1 MRNASG
7 PGAGRR
13 VSGHV
18 RRNVVPLL
26 AVLAVC
32 VSLTSCGTGGLA
44 VKRDVWEAEEGFERR
59 QAGLSEKVLHMEG
72 RIAALEEETGA
83 LRYQLDQISQQLSG
97 LDSDFAR
104 GLEAVREGQ
113 QQLGIELEGQIRT
126 VDSGR
131 QEDKDAL
138 LRRMEI
144 ILDEVTRENKQLRAD
159 VEALRESVA
168 SMATGYSHEVKRGET
183 LAQIAQQYGV
193 SIEAIAQANGISNPN
208 LISVG
213 QVLTIPAH

>member
-1 MRNASG
+1 MRRASG

-13 VSGHV
+13 VSGHFGSSIAAL
-18 RRNVVPLL
+18 LL
-26 AVLAVC
+26 ATAACVL
-32 VSLTSCGTGGLA
+32 LTSCGTGGLA

-59 QAGLSEKVLHMEG
+59 QAGLSEKVLYMEG

-83 LRYQLDQISQQLSG
+83 IRYQLDQISRQLSG
-97 LDSDFAR
+97 LDSDFSR
-104 GLEAVREGQ
+104 GLEAVRDGQ
-113 QQLGIELEGQIRT
+113 EQLGIELEGRIRN

-131 QEDKDAL
+131 QEDRDAL

-144 ILDEVTRENKQLRAD
+144 ILDEVTNENKSLRAD
-159 VEALRESVA
+159 LEALRESVA

-193 SIEAIAQANGISNPN
+193 TVAAIAEANGISNPN
-208 LISVG
+208 VISVG
-213 QVLTIPAH
+213 KVLVIPAR